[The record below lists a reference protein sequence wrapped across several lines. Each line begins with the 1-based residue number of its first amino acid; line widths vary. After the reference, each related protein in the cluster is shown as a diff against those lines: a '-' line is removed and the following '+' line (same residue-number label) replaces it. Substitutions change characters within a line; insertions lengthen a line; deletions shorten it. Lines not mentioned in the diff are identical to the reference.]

1 MTENE
6 ISYKIIGAI
15 YKVYNELGPG
25 LLESVYEAALC
36 YQLRKDGLRVEN
48 QVKLDVMY
56 DGKVLPVDFRLDILV
71 EDKVIVELK
80 SVTEMK
86 DVFHKQLLTYLRVAK
101 KHLGILVNFSTT
113 DIRKSIFRKVNGYT
127 PIDSPSLVPQIVF
140 LSPTDFTDF
149 YRFSFFIIKIC
160 VNL

>member
-6 ISYKIIGAI
+6 ISYQVIGAI

-36 YQLRKDGLRVEN
+36 YQLRKDGLKVDN
-48 QVKLDVMY
+48 QVRLPVIY
-56 DGKVLPVDFRLDILV
+56 DGHVLPVDLRLDVLV

-86 DVFHKQLLTYLRVAK
+86 AVYGKQLLTYLK
-101 KHLGILVNFSTT
+101 ISILNLDCWLILIRLIFVHPFIGSSITFSL
-113 DIRKSIFRKVNGYT
+113 RWY
-127 PIDSPSLVPQIVF
+127 VF
-140 LSPTDFTDF
+140 
-149 YRFSFFIIKIC
+149 FSHA
-160 VNL
+160 